1 MDKKYVIVGENNSV
15 SSSMSRKEAINKAKE
30 YSNEGKTAYIVSE
43 EEGKRIKEEG
53 RFNTPEWK
61 E

>member
-1 MDKKYVIVGENNSV
+1 MNKKYVIVSENNSV

-43 EEGKRIKEEG
+43 EEGKRIKEKDI
-53 RFNTPEWK
+53 FNIPEW